1 MNVCIATSNYS
12 PDTGGIST
20 YSQRLAALLQ
30 LQGHSAYVLTIDMK
44 APGDQND
51 TIEKDK
57 NGITI
62 IRLRKSFHHH
72 YRQFQQYFRPGG
84 MDAPYWIAMGRAMLE
99 WLMLHSL
106 TLKIDIIEASAF
118 GGIGAFLRHPQL
130 PPVLISGHGA
140 FFQYKEYNQHKEDE
154 QSKLVEK
161 LEKISFLHTDGIIS
175 HSPQSRNDILRYT
188 SRPVYLAAIPII
200 LDKLNEN
207 KQLTKKDHFGL
218 VVGSLQKLKGPV
230 ILCKALS
237 DKRLNNSD
245 FFVRWAGTDN
255 YDHETSR
262 PMSAK
267 LAADFPDIWNK
278 KLIWENTP
286 DDNRLHQLYNDS
298 AFIIIPTVWE
308 SYNVTSV
315 EAAFHRKPVIIS
327 DKTGSSFLFTHG
339 RNALITPA
347 NDVDSLADAIVHLY
361 SSPELC
367 RKMGQSAYEE
377 IARQLSPERII
388 AERIKIYSDCI
399 SNRDNN
405 RNLPDLSFLEKYKT
419 SSRKIYFTFRKYLK
433 KFLKK

>member
-1 MNVCIATSNYS
+1 MNICIATSNYP

-20 YSQRLAALLQ
+20 YSQRLAALLH
-30 LQGHSAYVLTIDMK
+30 LQGHSAYVLTIDIN
-44 APGDQND
+44 APRDQND
-51 TIEKDK
+51 TIEIDK

-62 IRLRKSFHHH
+62 IRLRKSFHHN

-99 WLMLHSL
+99 WLMLHSI

-118 GGIGAFLRHPQL
+118 GGIGAFLQHPQL

-154 QSKLVEK
+154 QSKLVER
-161 LEKISFLHTDGIIS
+161 LEKLAFIHADGIIS
-175 HSPQSRNDILRYT
+175 HSPQSREDILRYT

-207 KQLTKKDHFGL
+207 KQLTKKENFGL

-237 DKRLNNSD
+237 DNRLKNTD

-255 YDHETSR
+255 YDHENGR
-262 PMSAK
+262 FMSEK
-267 LAADFPDIWNK
+267 LAADYPDNWNK

-286 DDNRLHQLYNDS
+286 DDNRLHQLYNEA
-298 AFIIIPTVWE
+298 AFIIIPTIWE
-308 SYNVTSV
+308 SFNVISV
-315 EAAFHRKPVIIS
+315 EAAFHRKPVIIT

-339 RNALITPA
+339 RNAWITPA
-347 NDVDSLADAIVHLY
+347 NDVESLADAIVHLH

-367 RKMGQSAYEE
+367 KKMGQSAYEE
-377 IARQLSPERII
+377 IALQLSPEKII
-388 AERIKIYSDCI
+388 AERIKIYNNCI
-399 SNRDNN
+399 SKRDKA
-405 RNLPDLSFLEKYKT
+405 RDIPDLSFLKKYKT
-419 SSRKIYFTFRKYLK
+419 LRRNIYFTFRKLTKRLLK
-433 KFLKK
+433 K